1 MAFGKKGKQDEAL
14 APAAAPVEEPPAVE
28 ALSGALSTE
37 AEAAQAEVAADA
49 PAEAPA
55 PSVEAPAADAG
66 DALTGDLL
74 NMFQT
79 TQIETADLSVVLE
92 LAGDVD
98 IADLMEELN
107 TLAAAL
113 GIARSAEYEA
123 A

>member
-1 MAFGKKGKQDEAL
+1 MAFGKKGKQDEAP
-14 APAAAPVEEPPAVE
+14 APPPAAAEEPAAAADE
-28 ALSGALSTE
+28 LSGSMFAE
-37 AEAAQAEVAADA
+37 AEASQAEVSAETPAVPAAEAA
-49 PAEAPA
+49 PAG
-55 PSVEAPAADAG
+55 AG
-66 DALTGDLL
+66 DALSGDLL

-79 TQIETADLSVVLE
+79 TQIETADLSAVLE

-113 GIARSAEYEA
+113 GIARSEEYEA